1 MIAASTGT
9 PEDIERSARLS
20 EETPRTISLNETV
33 TGPVT
38 PDGVAIVATGATV
51 SGEGMTTGARSS
63 PLK

>member
-9 PEDIERSARLS
+9 PEDISRSDRLS
-20 EETPRTISLNETV
+20 DETPRTISLNETV

-51 SGEGMTTGARSS
+51 SGEGMTIGAKSS

>member
-9 PEDIERSARLS
+9 PDDIERSARLS

-51 SGEGMTTGARSS
+51 SGDGMMTGAKSS
-63 PLK
+63 PSK

>member
-20 EETPRTISLNETV
+20 EETPRTISLKETV
-33 TGPVT
+33 TGPIT
-38 PDGVAIVATGATV
+38 PDGVAMVATGATV
-51 SGEGMTTGARSS
+51 SGDGMTIGATSS

>member
-9 PEDIERSARLS
+9 PEDVERSARLS
-20 EETPRTISLNETV
+20 EDTPRTISLKETV

-51 SGEGMTTGARSS
+51 SGDGMRTGARSS

>member
-1 MIAASTGT
+1 
-9 PEDIERSARLS
+9 
-20 EETPRTISLNETV
+20 V

-51 SGEGMTTGARSS
+51 SGEGMTIGAKSS